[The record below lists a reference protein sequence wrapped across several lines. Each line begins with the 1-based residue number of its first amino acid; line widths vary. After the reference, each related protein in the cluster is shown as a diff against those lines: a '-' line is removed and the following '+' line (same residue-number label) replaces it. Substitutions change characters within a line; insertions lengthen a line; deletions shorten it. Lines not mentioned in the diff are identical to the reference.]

1 VADSWTELRLVVP
14 RGQSG
19 AASGL
24 MWELGAIGVQ
34 EDYLPGEA
42 PPARQPWDTGAPPP
56 QPPDVLLRGWWEG
69 DGQRAQRSLTERV
82 ADWLRVEGPT
92 AHPVQADDWAE
103 SWKQGLTRVVVGE
116 LAVAPPW
123 LAEAGDLVI
132 EPGMAFGTGEHPTTR
147 RCLEGVQRN
156 AQAGATCLDVG
167 CGTGVLA
174 LAAARLGMTA
184 TGIDIDPEATR
195 ASRDNAREN
204 SLAADFSV
212 TPLSELVGP
221 YDLVVAN
228 VYAEVLVGMAPDL
241 RRLTGG
247 RLVLAGILAD
257 RAPAVEAAL
266 APMRVVLRQQ
276 DQDWVCLELA
286 P

>member
-1 VADSWTELRLVVP
+1 MP
-14 RGQSG
+14 RGQTD

-24 MWELGAIGVQ
+24 MWELGAVGVQ
-34 EDYLPGEA
+34 EDYVPGTA
-42 PPARQPWDTGAPPP
+42 PPARQPWDTGAPAP

-69 DGQRAQRSLTERV
+69 DGQRAQRTLTERV

-103 SWKQGLTRVVVGE
+103 SWKQGLTRVVVRDV
-116 LAVAPPW
+116 AVAPPW
-123 LAEAGDLVI
+123 LAEPGDLVI

-156 AQAGATCLDVG
+156 GRPGASCLDVG

-184 TGIDIDPEATR
+184 TGIDIDPEAIR
-195 ASRDNAREN
+195 ASDENA
-204 SLAADFSV
+204 AANGLQARFSV
-212 TPLSELVGP
+212 TPLAAVPGTF
-221 YDLVVAN
+221 DLVVAN
-228 VYAEVLVGMAPDL
+228 VYAEVLVGLAPDL
-241 RRLTGG
+241 RRLTAG

-257 RAPAVEAAL
+257 RALAVEAAL
-266 APMRVVLRQQ
+266 APMQVVLRQQ
-276 DQDWVCLELA
+276 DEDWVCLELT